1 MHTNSKLVKVKR
13 VLFSV
18 SLTILG
24 VSNLLNQI
32 QLKVITTERWRMLLI
47 MLKYCISN
55 NKSIIFIITSSVAL
69 VQTYIK
75 EKRLKSM
82 ASTIKYPLIS

>member
-24 VSNLLNQI
+24 VSYLLNQI

-47 MLKYCISN
+47 MLKCCISN
-55 NKSIIFIITSSVAL
+55 NKIIIFIITS
-69 VQTYIK
+69 
-75 EKRLKSM
+75 
-82 ASTIKYPLIS
+82 